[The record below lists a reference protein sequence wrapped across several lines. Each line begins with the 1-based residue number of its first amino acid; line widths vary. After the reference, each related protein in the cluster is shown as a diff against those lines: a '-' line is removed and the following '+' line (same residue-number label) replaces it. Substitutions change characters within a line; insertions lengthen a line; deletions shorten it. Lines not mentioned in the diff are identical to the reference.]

1 MVPASQVE
9 SLQAPNAL
17 VVLTPTH
24 AGDGSPTTIDLVDPD

>member
-1 MVPASQVE
+1 MVAASQAV
-9 SLQAPNAL
+9 SPQAPNAL